1 MSEDWVRCRADAGH
15 SRSVCR
21 PNLSLRLRRAEIGS
35 RFLRVPGCDN
45 MAAVD
50 ESRFERVPSDPTGS
64 RDLLASPCGRDASSV
79 ITLGRV
85 CVEYHRLILG
95 SDAMADISILIVV
108 DGIFSLTTT
117 YPINPT
123 VPPCGPEADPTY
135 GPDPW
140 FTVSHLIS
148 TLRNSSS
155 PTFAV
160 DPASRGFNA
169 AGAFENEALTNATA
183 DPDATLKGPEPSNPT
198 PFHFLTILAL
208 TLPFTT
214 KSGSSVMRV

>member
-148 TLRNSSS
+148 TLRIAR
-155 PTFAV
+155 PRHLRLTRPAV
-160 DPASRGFNA
+160 DSTPPAPSRMRP
-169 AGAFENEALTNATA
+169 LRMPRPTRT
-183 DPDATLKGPEPSNPT
+183 PPLKGRSRAIRP
-198 PFHFLTILAL
+198 PFIF
-208 TLPFTT
+208 
-214 KSGSSVMRV
+214 